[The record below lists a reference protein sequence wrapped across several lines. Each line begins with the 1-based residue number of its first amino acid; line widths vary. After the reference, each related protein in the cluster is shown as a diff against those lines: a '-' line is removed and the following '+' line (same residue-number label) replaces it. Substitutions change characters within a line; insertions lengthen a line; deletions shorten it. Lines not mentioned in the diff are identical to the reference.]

1 MPASSATPSG
11 GNRWTIPVDGA
22 RLRALRQKHGLS
34 RAVLARRA
42 GISASTVAKL
52 EQQQRTRCR
61 GRTVARLSAV
71 LGEDP
76 SAIIAR

>member
-1 MPASSATPSG
+1 
-11 GNRWTIPVDGA
+11 
-22 RLRALRQKHGLS
+22 
-34 RAVLARRA
+34 
-42 GISASTVAKL
+42 VAKL
-52 EQQQRTRCR
+52 EQQRRTRCR